1 MILLGHNNIL
11 SRQLLS
17 EIKNN
22 KIKIGLWYEIML
34 QITVRIGKII

>member
-22 KIKIGLWYEIML
+22 KIKLDYGMRIMFKL
-34 QITVRIGKII
+34 RSELEK